1 MREPVA
7 SRGGAPLEAE
17 DWFSSDEHLRWLA
30 RHTLGESVWPVAR
43 GALEEAGRVV
53 PDRVEALARQADAHP
68 PRLPAG
74 ATCLD
79 DVVLDPAFEELD
91 RLVHEFGLVRM
102 SYQKG
107 WRGLSRRAPRALSA
121 SLLSLFAQADQAL
134 CGGPIVMSDALCRTL
149 ERHDPGLAAAFVP
162 ALAAGDATHLSGTL
176 LAPGGAVDHDAGA
189 AAVRAVPA
197 EDGAWR
203 LFCGQAR
210 SPNALADL
218 SLVPAWPEG
227 APPGVRGLGLFVLPR
242 RLQGGDPN
250 HYGISHLH
258 EGLGGRLVPAGNLRL
273 DGAIAWPVGRV
284 DRGFRQLMDLATLTR
299 TLLTAVAAGSL
310 RRSAGAALEHAR
322 QQAAF
327 GRPLDLHPLLRNAVA
342 ELVVDATMGVTA
354 ALEVA
359 SLLDRADHGRAAA
372 DGLLRLVTP
381 LFKLYTAERARAS
394 AVAGLEVLG
403 LGGAGLEWA
412 ESRVARD
419 TLDGGWDGASSLIA
433 LDVLRAAD
441 QGAAPALFAELED
454 RLRALEG
461 VAAPLVPG
469 LLGELGRQQ
478 DELEELALLDDEVHQ
493 LRASAVA
500 RRLALL
506 TLSCHLAEQAQAFAD
521 HSGSGRLAWLT
532 ARFAARLGGERAV
545 AAVAG
550 DPGWLPHATAL
561 LEGGTVPLEVG
572 SQALGAAGAALAGLA
587 EAP

>member
-1 MREPVA
+1 MREPVPLPA
-7 SRGGAPLEAE
+7 AGG
-17 DWFSSDEHLRWLA
+17 WFSSDEHLRWLA

-43 GALEEAGRVV
+43 GALEEAGRLV
-53 PDRVEALARQADAHP
+53 PDRVEALARHADAHP
-68 PRLPAG
+68 PRLPEG
-74 ATCLD
+74 ATCID
-79 DVVLDPAFEELD
+79 DVVLDPAFSELD
-91 RLVHEFGLVRM
+91 GLLHGFGLVRM

-121 SLLSLFAQADQAL
+121 SLLSLFAQADQGL
-134 CGGPIVMSDALCRTL
+134 CGGPLVMTDALCRTL

-162 ALAAGDATHLSGTL
+162 ALAAGDATHLTGTL
-176 LAPGGAVDHDAGA
+176 LAPGGGVDHDPA
-189 AAVRAVPA
+189 APPARAVRG

-203 LFCGQAR
+203 LFCGQVR
-210 SPNALADL
+210 SPNAVADL
-218 SLVPAWPEG
+218 SLVSAWPEG
-227 APPGVRGLGLFVLPR
+227 APAGVRGLGLFVLPR
-242 RLQGGDPN
+242 RLEGGEAN
-250 HYGISHLH
+250 HYGVSRLH
-258 EGLGGRLVPAGNLRL
+258 EGLGGRLVPAGDLHL
-273 DGAIAWPVGRV
+273 EGALAWPVGRV

-322 QQAAF
+322 QRAAF
-327 GRPLDLHPLLRNAVA
+327 GRPLDTHPLVRNALA

-354 ALEVA
+354 SLEVA
-359 SLLDRADHGRAAA
+359 SLLDGADHGRAAA

-381 LFKLYTAERARAS
+381 LLRLYAAERARAS
-394 AVAGLEVLG
+394 AVAALEIL
-403 LGGAGLEWA
+403 GAGGVRLEWA

-419 TLDGGWDGASSLIA
+419 TLDGGWDGASSLLA

-441 QGAAPALFAELED
+441 QGAAPVLFAELEE

-469 LLGELGRQQ
+469 LLGELTRQQ
-478 DELEELALLDDEVHQ
+478 AELEELALLDDEVHQ
-493 LRASAVA
+493 LRASTVA

-506 TLSCHLAEQAQAFAD
+506 TLSCHLAEQAQAFAE
-521 HSGSGRLAWLT
+521 HSGSGRLAWLA

-561 LEGGTVPLEVG
+561 LRGGPVPLE
-572 SQALGAAGAALAGLA
+572 LGAEAMNAAGAALSG
-587 EAP
+587 